1 MARQPPKFTVLRV
14 NQVKARGAEDAT
26 EEVVLE
32 EAATKNVAEK
42 SEDSTAPHTHH
53 GSGTSREKWMIL
65 ARY

>member
-32 EAATKNVAEK
+32 EAATKNVAESRK
-42 SEDSTAPHTHH
+42 IQPPLIHIMDQEPQ
-53 GSGTSREKWMIL
+53 GRSG
-65 ARY
+65 